1 MCNLKNRKGEIFQ
14 TEVLQVSA
22 QVAIQVVQLGIVTV
36 TKKDFFDKF

>member
-1 MCNLKNRKGEIFQ
+1 MCNLKNGKGEIFQ

-36 TKKDFFDKF
+36 CFQEDFF